1 MLSPGCTV
9 GNLKIGKLL
18 GRGAMGEVYSGEQVT
33 LRRPVAIKRI
43 ASHLADDPEIIQRFA
58 REAQVVAKVNSPHV
72 VAVYEFGQYT
82 DDQNDK
88 HYLIIMELVE
98 GAYNLKTCIGT
109 EISWQQASS
118 VIMQVAE
125 GLASAAEHDVIHRDI
140 KPDNIMLSKKGIAK
154 LADFG
159 LAKSVDSTAMTMEG
173 TLMGTPNYMPP
184 EACRGDMVDAKGD
197 IYSLG
202 ATWYHLISGMPLF
215 TAANT
220 MALLR
225 AHCDEQPKPLRE
237 IVSDVPQDVADF
249 IMSCVAKEKDAR
261 PADADA
267 IVDFLQNVSGVP
279 QKVPELVRIAHAAKE
294 RDSASG
300 STMATIADSGAM
312 DGTLSEGQSAEAA
325 TMSAG
330 MAETLVTGAHEN
342 PNAAADTLAASPS
355 ATDDATIAQSP
366 QQMTGKTDAAPAK
379 SKAGLLIAV
388 VVVIAAAASLPFV
401 LGGDKDPA
409 SNDPTTQ
416 TDTTDT
422 DGGTSVQVDVPVDL
436 GKEPSDVTDTDPQDN
451 QQDKPDQQDPAD
463 AIDLAP
469 KLKAVNTALA
479 AKQFMQAQTAYDD
492 LAQYSDEHVAL
503 QTQIKDGQKMQA
515 ALKREAEALA
525 EQKKMWALKEKL
537 SFIDGYPELA
547 ESTQVWQQQVDA
559 FDKKLE
565 EQRKRL
571 DQLEQAQQWS
581 AAVAVHK
588 DMQAGA
594 GVIGPQAVKKL
605 QEVAARIEP
614 KLQAQ
619 QQLSQQVDT
628 LAEQQ
633 KNAKLKNVL
642 PKMDA
647 YPELK
652 DRKSQLT
659 ELVLKKEAQL
669 QKDLGAAKIAV
680 AEKRWSRAD
689 ESLKKL
695 EADKD
700 VLGEELFKQRQE
712 TATAIEKGLKN
723 QTAVA
728 QALADVEK
736 KGEFIT
742 LSNQLTTA
750 QPFPELAEQVKVYQA
765 TIAAADNKAQG
776 HIDAANKALKAKQYL
791 DAQKELDAVS
801 DDPKVVA
808 AARIAAVQ
816 QTREAMKK
824 QGAEEVTAAINAA
837 VAGVEAGTKEGLQ
850 QSGQVLR
857 AAIPAAKVSGMEAQ
871 LNGVMIKLAEIIEKR
886 SQ

>member
-43 ASHLADDPEIIQRFA
+43 AGHLADDPEIIQRFA

-109 EISWQQASS
+109 DITWQQASS

-237 IVSDVPQDVADF
+237 IVGDVPQDVADF

-312 DGTLSEGQSAEAA
+312 DGTLSEGQAAEAA

-342 PNAAADTLAASPS
+342 PNAAADTLAASPTPS
-355 ATDDATIAQSP
+355 AADDATIAQSP
-366 QQMTGKTDAAPAK
+366 QQMTGTTAAAPAK

-401 LGGDKDPA
+401 LGGDKEPT
-409 SNDPTTQ
+409 SNNPK
-416 TDTTDT
+416 TDTPDT
-422 DGGTSVQVDVPVDL
+422 GGGTTVQVDVPVDS
-436 GKEPSDVTDTDPQDN
+436 GEDPSDATGTDPEDN
-451 QQDKPDQQDPAD
+451 QPDQADPPET
-463 AIDLAP
+463 IDLAP

-479 AKQFMQAQTAYDD
+479 AKQFMQAQIAYDD
-492 LAQYSDEHVAL
+492 LAQHSNEHVAL

-515 ALKREAEALA
+515 ALKQEAQALA

-537 SFIDGYPELA
+537 TLIEGYPELA
-547 ESTQVWQQQVDA
+547 ESTQAWQQQVDA
-559 FDKKLE
+559 FGKKVE
-565 EQRKRL
+565 EQGKQL

-581 AAVAVHK
+581 AAMTVHK
-588 DMQAGA
+588 NMQAESD
-594 GVIGPQAVKKL
+594 VIGPQAVKKL
-605 QEVAARIEP
+605 KEIAARVEP

-619 QQLSQQVDT
+619 QQLSQQVEA
-628 LAEQQ
+628 LLEQK
-633 KNAKLKNVL
+633 KNAKLKMLL
-642 PKMDA
+642 PNMDA

-680 AEKRWSRAD
+680 AEKRWSLAD
-689 ESLKKL
+689 ETVQKL

-700 VLGEELFKQRQE
+700 VLGEEMFKQRQE
-712 TATAIEKGLKN
+712 TAAAIEKGLKD

-728 QALADVEK
+728 QALADLEK

-742 LSNQLTTA
+742 LSNQLSTA
-750 QPFPELAEQVKVYQA
+750 QPFPDLAEQVKAYQA
-765 TIAAADNKAQG
+765 AIAAADKKAQA
-776 HIDAANKALKAKQYL
+776 HIDAANKALKGKQYL

-808 AARIAAVQ
+808 AAHITAVQ